1 MKKFTVKA
9 IAVALASVCGSA
21 AFAGTITAPANDAA
35 ATAYAVE
42 GLTNTTDITGP
53 AVVYTMGVART
64 TAQDFTIIM
73 TPSAGATFTAGYC
86 AAVVPTVGG
95 AGAGTVTVKRAST
108 TECAY
113 EVDVTTA
120 TTTATTITFAA
131 PVFDSHTLA
140 TAGNNISVSLNLWDL
155 GETARIDNNAAVTRR
170 VAVSAQALSLTA
182 TQDTA
187 TVANVNAAG
196 GPLFGFVTG
205 GAGVADTATVA
216 KATFTLNNNPNSLV
230 KPDGTT
236 VWDFANDGSGIAVT
250 VSGTNFTGLAAV
262 NPVTVSTGVGAAPA
276 VTTTASSATFTIAPT
291 NVNAA
296 PAATTVQVDMT
307 AAGNTSLG
315 TTRTF
320 GVSAVAD
327 VVTGADETL
336 SGNTS
341 WWVWSANAIQLQTAF
356 ATVDSND
363 AGGFFRRFIF
373 QNTGTAATYT
383 ATCAPESADARAQ
396 HGGGISTDAVTATSG
411 SRATGWLYSG
421 QTVIKASDV
430 CTLSTGARTAVT
442 FTINA
447 PAANIKGV
455 FMSAPNGGTTT
466 VVPLE
471 RPYASSTF

>member
-9 IAVALASVCGSA
+9 TAVALASVCGSA
-21 AFAGTITAPANDAA
+21 AFAGSITAPATDGA

-53 AVVYTMGVART
+53 VVVYTMGVART
-64 TAQDFTIIM
+64 VAQDFTIIM
-73 TPSAGATFTAGYC
+73 TPSAGAVFTAGYC
-86 AAVVPTVGG
+86 AAAVPTVGV

-120 TTTATTITFAA
+120 TTTASTITFAA

-187 TVANVNAAG
+187 TVANVNATG
-196 GPLFGFVTG
+196 GPLFGFVAG
-205 GAGVADTATVA
+205 GAGVADTSTVA
-216 KATFTLNNNPNSLV
+216 KATFVVNNNPNSLV
-230 KPDGTT
+230 KPDGAT
-236 VWDFANDGSGIAVT
+236 VWDFANDGSGLAVT
-250 VSGTNFTGLAAV
+250 VAGTNFTGLAAV
-262 NPVTVSTGVGAAPA
+262 NPVTVSTGVGAAPT
-276 VTTTASSATFTIAPT
+276 VTTTATTATFTIAPT

-296 PAATTVQVDMT
+296 PAATTVEVDMT
-307 AAGNTSLG
+307 AAGNAQLG

-336 SGNTS
+336 AGNAS

-363 AGGFFRRFIF
+363 TAGQYRRFFF

-383 ATCAPESADARAQ
+383 ATCTPESALARSQ
-396 HGGGISTDAVTATSG
+396 HGGISTGVVTATPG
-411 SRATGWLYSG
+411 SAATGWLYPG
-421 QTVIKASDV
+421 QTVIKASNVCSLDV
-430 CTLSTGARTAVT
+430 GSRTSVT

-447 PAANIKGV
+447 PASNIKGV
-455 FMSAPNGGTTT
+455 FMSAPNGGDTTI
-466 VVPLE
+466 VPLE
-471 RPYASSTF
+471 RPYAGSTF